1 MGVFVLVYAACVT
14 VMYFYSKSLVLA
26 DMVEFAAQ
34 YSVVQ
39 NTLLKE
45 LSIPYAI
52 LQSDGKII
60 WTNTQFDDVLGE
72 EKRKDAYL
80 SRYIP
85 ELNRSAFPK
94 EEGETVNLEFGYKD
108 KDYQA
113 EIQYVSVEDFNE
125 SEQLLE
131 FPEEKEYFVAVHLQD
146 VTELNAYIRE
156 NEEQRLVAGLIYIDN
171 YDEVM
176 EQLKEFI
183 HVRGEWMDENIE
195 ILRQYSAAS
204 KVKKFNEHTE

>member
-1 MGVFVLVYAACVT
+1 MKQDIKLQGQLKFYMQWPSIMTLFLIAMNIWIFWIDKKAGIVMGVFVLVYAACVT

-72 EKRKDAYL
+72 EKRKDDW
-80 SRYIP
+80 
-85 ELNRSAFPK
+85 K
-94 EEGETVNLEFGYKD
+94 
-108 KDYQA
+108 
-113 EIQYVSVEDFNE
+113 
-125 SEQLLE
+125 
-131 FPEEKEYFVAVHLQD
+131 
-146 VTELNAYIRE
+146 
-156 NEEQRLVAGLIYIDN
+156 IYGG
-171 YDEVM
+171 
-176 EQLKEFI
+176 
-183 HVRGEWMDENIE
+183 R
-195 ILRQYSAAS
+195 
-204 KVKKFNEHTE
+204 